1 MKLKGNKVRLQ
12 CKEEPKMNML
22 IENGCLPV
30 VNKSRFQDSNVVS
43 CRMSGVKRL
52 SPYCSSQLRVNAGHS
67 RKRKAT
73 IKDNVF
79 LSAPLEKVDAV
90 AYQQE
95 ILGERNMHTSF
106 GNHLEPNDSD
116 SDASSVGSC
125 SVVDDCFNR
134 LSSRPLRE
142 PSQDAD
148 TLCSSAES
156 FRGRDDQQ
164 DVTFPL
170 PHEEAVATRVHSL
183 ELHAYRSILV
193 ALYASGPMSWEQEA
207 LLTNLRL
214 SLNISN
220 DEHLIELRNLI
231 SSRRSL
237 HIS

>member
-1 MKLKGNKVRLQ
+1 MKLKGNKVRLPR
-12 CKEEPKMNML
+12 KEEPKMNML

-30 VNKSRFQDSNVVS
+30 ANKSRFQDSNVVS
-43 CRMSGVKRL
+43 CRMSGMKRL
-52 SPYCSSQLRVNAGHS
+52 SPYCLSQLRVNTGHS
-67 RKRKAT
+67 CKRKAT
-73 IKDNVF
+73 IQDNEF

-90 AYQQE
+90 AYPRE
-95 ILGERNMHTSF
+95 ILGERNMHASC
-106 GNHLEPNDSD
+106 GNHLEHNDSD

-134 LSSRPLRE
+134 LSSRTLRD

-148 TLCSSAES
+148 SLHSSAES
-156 FRGRDDQQ
+156 FGGRDDEE
-164 DVTFPL
+164 DVTCPL
-170 PHEEAVATRVHSL
+170 PHEEAAATRIHTL

-193 ALYASGPMSWEQEA
+193 AMYASGPMSWEQEA

-231 SSRRSL
+231 SSRGSL